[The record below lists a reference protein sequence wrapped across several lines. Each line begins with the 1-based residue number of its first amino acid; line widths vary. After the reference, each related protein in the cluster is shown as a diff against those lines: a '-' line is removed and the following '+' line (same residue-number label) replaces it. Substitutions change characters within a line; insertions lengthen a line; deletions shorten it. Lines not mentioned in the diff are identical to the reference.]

1 MVEAKQW
8 NISACKI
15 QTSFDVVNLYAS
27 VPIDEAV
34 TVIIEILNN
43 KIDDLQKRTKLTLT
57 DIGKLIELCLSTNY
71 FIFDNRVRIL
81 ENSGQIGLAV
91 MDVIPEA
98 FLQRFEDR
106 ALQEALATNLASL
119 TYKRSVE
126 NSHARFETV
135 HQSHIFLNI
144 LNKQNKSIQYTMEK
158 EDESRLDVTI
168 INTSAGKYEFK
179 IHRKN
184 AITNVQTKPHS
195 YVHSA
200 LIRGIFNRVCIQS
213 KEVMF

>member
-1 MVEAKQW
+1 MKLLQ
-8 NISACKI
+8 
-15 QTSFDVVNLYAS
+15 
-27 VPIDEAV
+27 
-34 TVIIEILNN
+34 VIIEILNN

-57 DIGKLIELCLSTNY
+57 DIDKLIELCLSTNY

-91 MDVIPEA
+91 TDVIPEA